1 VPGVGK
7 QVLRFTQYAVRTT
20 HHASIWLVLLLILFL
35 LPPLAFAQSPDAS
48 VEFFIQSPEPGKPL
62 TVGDQITLRLEIIH
76 PADSRVVL
84 PQLEPQWQ
92 NFTVVDQS
100 APEVV
105 DNGDGTAT
113 TGKNIVVTL
122 FEPGEYQTPDLVVAH
137 RKPDGSVEEL
147 AAPVIPII
155 VTSVLTDGTELQ
167 DLKAQADLPVPPIWP
182 WVLLGIWLILLL
194 TVLVIIIG
202 WWFYQRWQNRL
213 GQTAGG
219 VPMSVIDTRPP
230 EVIAYEELDRIE
242 LLDLPARNRIKEHYS
257 LVSDCLRFYIEG
269 RYRIQALEQT
279 TGELRDAFRKAGV
292 PMREISPFMRLFTEA
307 DLVKFARY
315 APQFEEVNSLVNKA
329 RLIVETTT
337 PVPGEEP
344 LPEEVPA

>member
-1 VPGVGK
+1 M
-7 QVLRFTQYAVRTT
+7 QYAIHNM
-20 HHASIWLVLLLILFL
+20 HHASTCLFLLLILFL
-35 LPPLAFAQSPDAS
+35 LPSLALAQSPDAS
-48 VEFFIQSPEPGKPL
+48 VEFYIQSPEPEKPL

-76 PADSRVVL
+76 PTDSRVVL
-84 PQLEPQWQ
+84 PQLESQWQ
-92 NFTVVDQS
+92 SFTVVDQS
-100 APEVV
+100 ALELV
-105 DNGDGTAT
+105 DNRDGTAT

-147 AAPVIPII
+147 AAPVISIR
-155 VTSVLTDGTELQ
+155 VTSVLTDGTQLQ

-182 WVLLGIWLILLL
+182 WVLLGIWSILLL

-213 GQTAGG
+213 VQTAGG
-219 VPMSVIDTRPP
+219 VPLPIIDTRPP

-242 LLDLPARNRIKEHYS
+242 SLDLPAQNRVKEHYS

-269 RYRIQALEQT
+269 RYRIKALEQT
-279 TGELRDAFRKAGV
+279 TGELRDAFRKADV

-315 APQFEEVNSLVNKA
+315 APQFEEANSLINKA

-337 PVPGEEP
+337 PVPGEVP
-344 LPEEVPA
+344 LPEEVSA